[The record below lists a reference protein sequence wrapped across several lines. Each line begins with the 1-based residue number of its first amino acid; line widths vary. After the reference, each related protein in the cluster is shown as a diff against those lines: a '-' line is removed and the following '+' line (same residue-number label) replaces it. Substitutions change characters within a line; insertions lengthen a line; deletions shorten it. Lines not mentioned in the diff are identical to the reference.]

1 MQSRAATSAIRGI
14 RKAQIVREETQLAIA
29 KPLYKPRDRIGQGGP
44 VHDPLHY
51 LSPLFLVLAAKKH

>member
-29 KPLYKPRDRIGQGGP
+29 KPLYKPRDRIGQGGRFMILFTTS
-44 VHDPLHY
+44 LHFFWY
-51 LSPLFLVLAAKKH
+51 